1 MEREKK
7 QVNLYLVSSL
17 KGPKRR
23 SGAYGYVLERKTSK
37 GTATLTNVKAV
48 EDSTEHQSLLIA
60 MLEAAKR
67 LNEPC
72 DLTIYTDDGYIDS
85 AITTWIPQWQ
95 QSEWMNKKGTPVA
108 DADKWQQ
115 FYSITSGHRIEVILK
130 ETHEYHDWLMRE
142 TDSVAKGNP
151 FRPPG

>member
-23 SGAYGYVLERKTSK
+23 NGAYGYVLERKTSK

-48 EDSTEHQSLLIA
+48 EDSTEHQSLIIA

-72 DLTIYTDDGYIDS
+72 NLTIYTDDGYIE
-85 AITTWIPQWQ
+85 AALTTWIAQWQ
-95 QSEWMNKKGTPVA
+95 QSEWTNKKGMTVA

-115 FYSITSGHRIEVILK
+115 FCDVMSENTIMEVIVK
-130 ETHEYHDWLMRE
+130 EEHEYHDWLMRE
-142 TDSVAKGNP
+142 TESVAKGNP
-151 FRPPG
+151 FCP